1 MKGHSMEGSTPPQ
14 HFRNSGIME
23 YRFQF
28 YDGYKNLRH
37 LCVYASTFYDALMLA
52 REKAIKNGYSE
63 PYDFVK
69 CEGYKMVDAVE
80 I

>member
-1 MKGHSMEGSTPPQ
+1 MTGAIPPQ
-14 HFRNSGIME
+14 HFTDSGIME

-28 YDGYKNLRH
+28 YDGYMNLRH
-37 LCVYASTFYDALMLA
+37 LCVYASSFYDALMLA
-52 REKAIKNGYSE
+52 RQKAINNGYRE
-63 PYDFVK
+63 PFDFVK